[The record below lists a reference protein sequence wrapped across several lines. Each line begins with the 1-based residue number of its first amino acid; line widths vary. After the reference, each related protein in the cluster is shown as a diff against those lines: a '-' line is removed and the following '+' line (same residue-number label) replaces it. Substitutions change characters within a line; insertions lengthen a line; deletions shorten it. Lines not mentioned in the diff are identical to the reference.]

1 LERFFVTSC
10 YAIIIELVD
19 SLCRDSIDT
28 QYGMIKEADQTMQCG
43 TEIQV
48 SDCTYAT
55 DYVCKAQCYMFSVDY
70 VCKAQG
76 YMFSVNYCL

>member
-1 LERFFVTSC
+1 
-10 YAIIIELVD
+10 
-19 SLCRDSIDT
+19 
-28 QYGMIKEADQTMQCG
+28 MQCG